1 MKTLLICPLMISL
14 ALIASACSVVPRKTV
29 ALPIYFRSVQEFDDW
44 AQDNVRILVNTDEWR
59 DTPEFIPLPVKDSSK
74 E

>member
-1 MKTLLICPLMISL
+1 MKPCLLLLSIALLVSSCSL
-14 ALIASACSVVPRKTV
+14 VQQRTV